1 MLCAHPLQFSH
12 DTRHVEISLC
22 RVFCATSFFN
32 TIFQQQKSVSKTYK
46 AKLSTAVASYVV
58 EGKITFVAVV
68 QKRWF
73 WFRTESG
80 TPQRIEV
87 KKVSWIN
94 VYFQSIWLSIVERDS
109 NIFKEKQSVF
119 EAQKAIKVTV
129 YTKWSKTFTVQNTF
143 MCSYHLKLNLRVS
156 MNHWSRLHV
165 AVSRWFSN
173 WLLKF
178 NHSLH
183 LIL

>member
-94 VYFQSIWLSIVERDS
+94 VYFQSIWLSVVGKFHLTLTFSGKTVCIWS
-109 NIFKEKQSVF
+109 SKGNQSHCLHKMKQNIYCPKHFYVF
-119 EAQKAIKVTV
+119 IPLET
-129 YTKWSKTFTVQNTF
+129 
-143 MCSYHLKLNLRVS
+143 
-156 MNHWSRLHV
+156 
-165 AVSRWFSN
+165 
-173 WLLKF
+173 
-178 NHSLH
+178 
-183 LIL
+183 